1 MASNTQREQSDCR
14 VGEVIEA
21 STSEFTTQCYRLYD
35 APALGSLVRCGERT
49 PTYGIVCEATT
60 QSLDPARHTIPRGVN
75 EATEDGIFSSNPQ
88 IERLLYTRFRAI
100 IVGHHDGSVARRYL
114 PPTVPRIYAFVGECD
129 AAEMRD
135 FSNSLEFVP
144 LLLAAP
150 ISAQDDVIAAFL
162 RQASATHPDA
172 HDFLVAAGKTLA
184 TALAGQ
190 LPRLSGILGRL
201 Q

>member
-1 MASNTQREQSDCR
+1 MALNRQQEQSDYR

-21 STSEFTTQCYRLYD
+21 STSEFTAQCYRLYD
-35 APALGSLVRCGERT
+35 APALGSLVRCGEQT

-60 QSLDPARHTIPRGVN
+60 QSLDPARHTIPRGMDEVD
-75 EATEDGIFSSNPQ
+75 EAGVFSSNPQ
-88 IERLLYTRFRAI
+88 IERLLYTRFRAV
-100 IVGHHDGSVARRYL
+100 IVGYRDGAAIRRYL
-114 PPTVPRIYAFVGECD
+114 PPDVPRIYSFVGECG
-129 AAEMRD
+129 AEELRD
-135 FSNSLEFVP
+135 FSSSTEFIP

-162 RQASATHPDA
+162 RQASATHPND

-184 TALAGQ
+184 IALAGQ

-201 Q
+201 R